1 MATSPSD
8 QHRDSPPPQVPHRS
22 LISGGISL
30 APTSPAMFEQAIK
43 AGGGELVGLGPNTRG
58 LVWMSDT
65 MAEEL
70 WEILEA
76 NPQIEWLQLPWAG
89 VDSFSSVLAK
99 LALRP
104 EQERPVVTSAKG
116 AYSEPVAEHALALLL
131 GCLREL
137 PSKSRD
143 ARWQGK
149 RTGLSL
155 FGRHIVLMGAGG
167 VGRAFL
173 ELVKPFRPVVTVVR
187 RQSGEVEGAA
197 RTILPSQLDEVLPT
211 ADAIVVAAA
220 ATDSTR
226 HVVGAAQLAL
236 LPSHAV
242 LVNIARGSLVD
253 LDAVVDAIEQG
264 RLYGAGLDVMEPEPF
279 PDDHRVWQQQRIV
292 ITSHSADTPEMTE
305 PLLASRVRANV
316 GAFVE
321 GSLLFGIVDPHAGY

>member
-1 MATSPSD
+1 
-8 QHRDSPPPQVPHRS
+8 
-22 LISGGISL
+22 
-30 APTSPAMFEQAIK
+30 
-43 AGGGELVGLGPNTRG
+43 
-58 LVWMSDT
+58 
-65 MAEEL
+65 
-70 WEILEA
+70 
-76 NPQIEWLQLPWAG
+76 
-89 VDSFSSVLAK
+89 
-99 LALRP
+99 
-104 EQERPVVTSAKG
+104 
-116 AYSEPVAEHALALLL
+116 
-131 GCLREL
+131 
-137 PSKSRD
+137 
-143 ARWQGK
+143 
-149 RTGLSL
+149 LSL